1 MAEGKFIAYY
11 RVSTARQGQSGLGLE
26 AQQKAV
32 ADYLNGG
39 QWQLVEAFTEIE
51 TAKGSN
57 ALKRR
62 PQLAAAIAACKQ
74 HKATLIIARLDRLA
88 RNVHFITGLMEQGI
102 EFVAADMP
110 QANKMMLQ
118 IYAVMA
124 EEEGRKIAERTR
136 AALAAAKAKGTD
148 LGWHGR
154 EVLAPRFKAEA
165 EARAQQLAPVV
176 LDLRR
181 QGFSVRQV
189 AERLNAEG
197 VPSAQGARWHP
208 SSVHA
213 VLKRLNRVGEQA

>member
-11 RVSTARQGQSGLGLE
+11 RVSTQRQGETKLGLA
-26 AQQKAV
+26 AQERAV
-32 ADYLNGG
+32 QDYLNGG
-39 QWQLVEAFTEIE
+39 NWQLVDAFTEVE
-51 TAKGSN
+51 TGKGSN

-62 PQLAAAIAACKQ
+62 PQLAAAIAACKR
-74 HKATLIIARLDRLA
+74 HKATLVIARLDRLA

-154 EVLAPRFKAEA
+154 EVLAPKFRAEA
-165 EARAQQLAPVV
+165 EARARELAPVF
-176 LDLRR
+176 LQLRR
-181 QGFSVRQV
+181 EGLSVRRM
-189 AERLNAEG
+189 AEELNARG
-197 VPSAQGARWHP
+197 VPTPQGKRWHL
-208 SSVHA
+208 A
-213 VLKRLNRVGEQA
+213 